1 MEESNRNQGNPA
13 RSRYAFAALLSLCL
27 FGLVLFVFSDR
38 SAVSR
43 LGLSSCQAEPAGKG
57 ERAKEP
63 EEAQGRLKPVTV
75 YVTSWCPACRMT
87 TEYLTEK
94 KIPFTVK
101 DVEKNPEYYREM
113 VDKVG
118 GYRGVPVL
126 DIDGKILL
134 GFNPYVFEELMK

>member
-1 MEESNRNQGNPA
+1 MEETNGGPGKPG
-13 RSRYAFAALLSLCL
+13 RSRYAFAAVLSLCL

-38 SAVSR
+38 AAVSR
-43 LGLSSCQAEPAGKG
+43 LGLSSCQAEPASKG
-57 ERAKEP
+57 DGAKEP
-63 EEAQGRLKPVTV
+63 GAVQNRVKPVTV

-87 TEYLTEK
+87 TDYLSEK